1 MLIVDLDKNKILTE
15 DSNETDTFKMPE
27 TAISQLRSDLINL
40 IRVSKSRKESQK
52 NIELCWI
59 FLRFFIQ
66 VIGHYKEYL
75 IPLETNVYG
84 ERELIFMVNLL
95 NLI

>member
-1 MLIVDLDKNKILTE
+1 MLIVDLDKNKIVIQDT
-15 DSNETDTFKMPE
+15 NETDVFKMPDK
-27 TAISQLRSDLINL
+27 AIAQLKSDLQNL
-40 IRVSKSRKESQK
+40 VRISKSRKESQK

-66 VIGHYKEYL
+66 LVGHYKEYI

-84 ERELIFMVNLL
+84 ERELIFMVSLT
-95 NLI
+95 IY